1 MCFVTLIKKRIS
13 TQMRRSMLILT
24 FIVSFVGLFNYCSI
38 VSSLESLFV
47 CSFACWIVWL
57 IDGLM
62 QQAIGPPRH
71 SFRTV
76 ATGLK
81 YGMAAKRN
89 LKWLVM
95 QLAPFKSVNHLY
107 QTCIPF
113 LGVLLYWYGWWQ
125 KSCTSWYGKY
135 PIIYR
140 VSYMSGDCLVF
151 SSINSIVN
159 LHL

>member
-1 MCFVTLIKKRIS
+1 
-13 TQMRRSMLILT
+13 
-24 FIVSFVGLFNYCSI
+24 
-38 VSSLESLFV
+38 
-47 CSFACWIVWL
+47 
-57 IDGLM
+57 M

-89 LKWLVM
+89 LKWFVM

-113 LGVLLYWYGWWQ
+113 FGGYFCTGTVDGKNPAPVDMVNIPLFTGFHTCQVIVWYFFHQQYCKFTSLGM
-125 KSCTSWYGKY
+125 TH
-135 PIIYR
+135 
-140 VSYMSGDCLVF
+140 LVEAKNP
-151 SSINSIVN
+151 SSLSHTPTMN
-159 LHL
+159 LHCTPGIECV